1 MKNKILLYNKMNN
14 ITEFLPEDIP
24 ELLKASN
31 EEVVFKEGIE
41 IRDKFHKFYR
51 KNIENVIL
59 NYLPDTLSNIEEK
72 TSSIAF
78 VAGSRAWEKYFSKQC
93 QDNLKLEELS
103 PLEKN
108 SILPGNYDIFCVC
121 TDKTKIDE
129 IYKNFCICI
138 DKIIE
143 KLNDNKN
150 ISSTYSLTYISNVGK
165 EVNEENK
172 QKIPSHKFYAT
183 HLEKYCPINTDFSD
197 DGCVFPE
204 CKAMHLELTFDPVS
218 SKTRKTKESSFNEK
232 VILYFEVIYLD
243 EPNTIDIIQ
252 KDLISTCGDNMK
264 YLNLTGLYLFSEL
277 ILKRSKEYDVD
288 LYRKR
293 ILEKLLVRYHI
304 DPEKMFLKIIKLYKL
319 LFKTRKDYKLKLG
332 SLLKSF
338 LELKKPDIINE
349 YSANITEAFR
359 PFINSFVI
367 QVDNTFSNKSQNYI
381 FITGGDAYRR
391 YLDEIKRTNDIDT
404 KVIYN
409 RAKDKPV
416 LVERLTYNLSELIAA
431 LYKNKESILR
441 HLEAKYDLSEDNMK
455 LEVQFKPIY
464 SKDDGKTSTGQFRLR
479 FIEKD
484 NFTLFSIDYRS
495 KINIHLTVGELDI
508 NMTLN
513 HDLPILDLVLSK
525 SDMKYSFA
533 VEISNGLPVASSQ
546 YLQKDL
552 KDIYA
557 EINQNLKL
565 RFHKSSKDRQRFISL
580 VKYLKKAKELLE
592 THRNLDLK
600 RKIEDFLSDVYDE
613 NLIYKK
619 IRKDSD
625 TSMESDTDTEDDFM
639 DIDTFGDDGQVTIDI
654 NNFKNY
660 PLLSKNTLD
669 KRFHSD
675 HYSNSFKKD
684 KGIIFNYVSKL
695 INLIKANDKLSEDE
709 KEEKLQLSFDDIQ
722 ELYDEQENPLEE
734 SLDLFSK
741 LSI

>member
-1 MKNKILLYNKMNN
+1 MNN
-14 ITEFLPEDIP
+14 ITDFLPEDIP
-24 ELLKASN
+24 ELLKTSN

-41 IRDKFHKFYR
+41 IRDKFHKFYK
-51 KNIENVIL
+51 KNIEKVIL
-59 NYLPDTLSNIEEK
+59 DYLPDTLYDIEKK
-72 TSSIAF
+72 TSSITF
-78 VAGSRAWEKYFSKQC
+78 VAGSRSWEQYFSKQC

-103 PLEKN
+103 TLEKN

-121 TDKTKIDE
+121 TDKTQIDE
-129 IYKNFCICI
+129 IYKHFCICI

-150 ISSTYSLTYISNVGK
+150 VSSTYSLTYVSNVGK

-172 QKIPSHKFYAT
+172 QKIPPHKFYAK

-197 DGCVFPE
+197 EGCVFPA
-204 CKAMHLELTFDPVS
+204 CKAMHLELTFDPIS
-218 SKTRKTKESSFNEK
+218 SKTRKNKETSFNEK
-232 VILYFEVIYLD
+232 VILYFEVIY
-243 EPNTIDIIQ
+243 IDDFNALNIIK
-252 KDLISTCGDNMK
+252 KDMISTCVSTMK
-264 YLNLTGLYLFSEL
+264 YLNLTGLYLFAEL

-304 DPEKMFLKIIKLYKL
+304 DPEKMYLKIIKLYKS
-319 LFKTRKDYKLKLG
+319 LFKTRSDYKLKLG
-332 SLLKSF
+332 SLLKNF
-338 LELKKPDIINE
+338 LELKQPDIINE

-367 QVDNTFSNKSQNYI
+367 QMDNTFSDKTQNYI

-391 YLDEIKRTNDIDT
+391 YLEEIKRTNDIDT

-409 RAKDKPV
+409 KAKDKPI
-416 LVERLTYNLSELIAA
+416 LLESLIYHLSELIAA
-431 LYKNKESILR
+431 LYKNKVSTLK
-441 HLEAKYDLSEDNMK
+441 HLESKYDLSEDNMK

-464 SKDDGKTSTGQFRLR
+464 PKDDGKTSTGQFRLR

-484 NFTLFSIDYRS
+484 NLTLLSIDYRS
-495 KINIHLTVGELDI
+495 KINIHLSVGELDI
-508 NMTLN
+508 DITLN
-513 HDLPILDLVLSK
+513 HDLPILDLVLAK

-580 VKYLKKAKELLE
+580 VNYLKKAKELLE
-592 THRNLDLK
+592 THRNLELK
-600 RKIEDFLSDVYDE
+600 RKIEDFLSDISDE
-613 NLIYKK
+613 DIKYKK
-619 IRKDSD
+619 RK
-625 TSMESDTDTEDDFM
+625 EEEEDTDMEDTNMSVDEYSEDDFM
-639 DIDTFGDDGQVTIDI
+639 DIEYTGEGYHFTIDI
-654 NNFKNY
+654 ANFKNY
-660 PLLSKNTLD
+660 PILSKHTLD
-669 KRFHSD
+669 KRFFAE
-675 HYSNSFKKD
+675 HYNNSFKKD
-684 KGIIFNYVSKL
+684 KVIIFNYASKL
-695 INLIKANDKLSEDE
+695 LNLIKENDKLQKDE
-709 KEEKLQLSFDDIQ
+709 KEEKLQMSFDDIQ
-722 ELYDEQENPLEE
+722 EFYEKQEKPMEE

-741 LSI
+741 LSL